1 MAGISP
7 MRSTTS
13 QCTATPPDAEAR
25 KPFIEIKGLQKN
37 YGAFRAVKGVDLDLA
52 SGEFVALLGPSGC
65 GKTTV
70 LRCVAGLEPI
80 HAGSISIAGRVVSSP
95 GNSMAPEK
103 RGIGMVFQS
112 YAIWPHMTVFENV
125 AFGLRSTGIPKS
137 EFKERVEAALEL
149 VQLSG
154 LGNRDATM
162 LSGGQMQRVAV
173 ARAVA
178 FEPQVLLFDEP
189 LSNLDAK
196 LRERMR
202 FDLRELQQRL
212 GITSLY
218 VTHDQQEAM
227 VVADR
232 VALMDAGKLVQM
244 SAPREL
250 YEKPANKFAALF
262 IGIGNFLKGTVT
274 ASAGGPRLRMEN
286 GIELSVAGA
295 HDARRGGE
303 KQAALL
309 VRPEAIQLSDA
320 QGGAG
325 NSVRATVS
333 RTTYLGNM
341 NDIYVDMQG
350 VELRIQCSP
359 PRLVEAGQS
368 VWLRLPPESMVI
380 LDDDADISPEDL
392 I

>member
-1 MAGISP
+1 MNDT
-7 MRSTTS
+7 MREG
-13 QCTATPPDAEAR
+13 AEGR
-25 KPFIEIKGLQKN
+25 PFIEIRDLHKN
-37 YGAFRAVKGVDLDLA
+37 YGAFRAVKGVDLDLYP
-52 SGEFVALLGPSGC
+52 GEFVALLGPSGC
-65 GKTTV
+65 GKTTI

-80 HAGSISIAGRVVSSP
+80 TGGEIRIAGKVVSSP
-95 GNSMAPEK
+95 GNSIASEK

-112 YAIWPHMTVFENV
+112 YAIWPHMSVFDNV

-137 EFKERVEAALEL
+137 EIKDRVEGALEL
-149 VQLSG
+149 VQLAG
-154 LGNRDATM
+154 LGARDATL

-232 VALMDAGKLVQM
+232 VALMESGKLVQM

-250 YEKPANKFAALF
+250 YEKPASKFAALF
-262 IGIGNFLKGTVT
+262 IGIGNILSGTVDLAT
-274 ASAGGPRLRMEN
+274 GGPVLRLDN
-286 GIELSVAGA
+286 GLEFAVGGA
-295 HDARRGGE
+295 HEARPGSVVQGARL
-303 KQAALL
+303 AAMI
-309 VRPEAIQLSDA
+309 RPEMIEISDDA
-320 QGGAG
+320 FGAE
-325 NSVRATVS
+325 NTLRATVS
-333 RTTYLGNM
+333 RTTYLGNL
-341 NDIYVDMQG
+341 NDIYVDVQG
-350 VELRIQCSP
+350 QELRIQCSP
-359 PRLVEAGQS
+359 PRHFEIGQT
-368 VWLRLPPESMVI
+368 VNVRLPARSMVL
-380 LDDDADISPEDL
+380 LDDDADFSPEDFV
-392 I
+392 